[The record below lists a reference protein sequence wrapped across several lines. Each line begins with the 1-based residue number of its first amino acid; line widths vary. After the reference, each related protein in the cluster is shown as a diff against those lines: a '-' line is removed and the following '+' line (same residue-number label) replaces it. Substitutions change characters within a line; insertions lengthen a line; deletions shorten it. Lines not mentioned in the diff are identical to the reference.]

1 MRYAISGAIVTGFY
15 LGAPLLL
22 NDALGLPLQM
32 AIPIAFVIAAT
43 LQFNLQRRFVFRH
56 VEQFALSVRAQIV
69 WYVTVGSIQYP
80 VTALGTL
87 IGPKLTGLS
96 DRLSFLATSL
106 TFSVVFFLFIR
117 GSFTPQRTPQK
128 TRSQP
133 PWPLSLRYLSASFEI
148 HISEREGRRC
158 RCGAS
163 V

>member
-117 GSFTPQRTPQK
+117 GRVFHASENA
-128 TRSQP
+128 SEDEIAA
-133 PWPLSLRYLSASFEI
+133 SLATVPEVPF
-148 HISEREGRRC
+148 
-158 RCGAS
+158 S
-163 V
+163 VVRDSHQ